1 MAKAKNTIKAITRK
15 TPGWITAL
23 QPLVLPAVPAVYVA
37 FSGKRVTYI
46 GSAVN
51 LRSRFYL
58 HGAEADYR
66 KNSVLSPPR
75 EHWLNSPKF
84 KLKYRQPRCYGEWV
98 MAELRLI
105 SKLNPSFNSK
115 GRRRAKET
123 EPPPRRRK

>member
-58 HGAEADYR
+58 HGARTASLAPR
-66 KNSVLSPPR
+66 ANTGSIARNSSSSIANR
-75 EHWLNSPKF
+75 D
-84 KLKYRQPRCYGEWV
+84 
-98 MAELRLI
+98 A
-105 SKLNPSFNSK
+105 
-115 GRRRAKET
+115 T
-123 EPPPRRRK
+123 ESG